1 MTSTTPNCPAD
12 ARVIVTITDTVRRL
26 RDSLADVEFG
36 LAMVPERWHH
46 ERSPEVAPDAWT
58 VAMNLAHLTFYEENV
73 ALRLLRSF
81 APGFDPAHSRIA
93 SSHEI
98 TGWTAMATPVTP
110 RTADPARRRRCM
122 HARARCCD

>member
-12 ARVIVTITDTVRRL
+12 ARVTITVTDTLRRL

-73 ALRLLRSF
+73 ALRLLRPF
-81 APGFDPAHSRIA
+81 APGFDPANERQGGDERDNWVDGDGYSGD
-93 SSHEI
+93 S
-98 TGWTAMATPVTP
+98 TN
-110 RTADPARRRRCM
+110 
-122 HARARCCD
+122 

>member
-12 ARVIVTITDTVRRL
+12 ARVTITVADTLRRL

-36 LAMVPERWHH
+36 LAMPERWHH
-46 ERSPEVAPDAWT
+46 ERSPEVAPDAWI

-81 APGFDPAHSRIA
+81 APSFDPANERQGGDERDNWVDGDGYSGD
-93 SSHEI
+93 S
-98 TGWTAMATPVTP
+98 TN
-110 RTADPARRRRCM
+110 
-122 HARARCCD
+122 